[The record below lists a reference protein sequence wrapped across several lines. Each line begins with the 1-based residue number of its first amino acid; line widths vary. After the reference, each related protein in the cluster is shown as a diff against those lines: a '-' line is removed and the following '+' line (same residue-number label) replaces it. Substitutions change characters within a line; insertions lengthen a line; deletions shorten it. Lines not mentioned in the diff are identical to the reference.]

1 MSAPSSLSP
10 LPPGVPLRPGSDS
23 YRPLPPPPSGQYPQ
37 KRSPEQ
43 IDMYTFHGNGYSSR
57 DVAHPPIPRR
67 PRSPPRSPLQVE
79 SPGRQKYA
87 GDSYRPP
94 SNGFSF
100 SIEPPP
106 SIDLS
111 RMSDSYRPA
120 PPRSGEYRNG
130 GDSGHSRTQ
139 DRNRRAGRG
148 RGGTRG
154 RGTWSN
160 KAADRPFLLSTKAST
175 PELMPGM
182 EETDGPAVKYRA
194 LEDLSDSDEADMDV
208 SSDDEI
214 ERKDLGSEEQPK
226 KKQARINQEKA
237 ADGESVPRWSNPDPY
252 TVLPPPDESQRKKM
266 DVVKLIRKARVVSS
280 SDSATKTEVVA
291 DDFISFDFNDEGKE
305 DLDQSQDST
314 IEENGNGVPGA
325 PKGPRG
331 QRHPGDI
338 RNMPGS
344 NLTGLRLSRRGLDT
358 SSDPTLGSRK
368 RNFEDEIKDAPL
380 LPIKP
385 TTSKPAEGLI
395 VEAWQA
401 IAGVSDTPWCTI
413 DHAATENMGFW

>member
-1 MSAPSSLSP
+1 
-10 LPPGVPLRPGSDS
+10 
-23 YRPLPPPPSGQYPQ
+23 
-37 KRSPEQ
+37 
-43 IDMYTFHGNGYSSR
+43 
-57 DVAHPPIPRR
+57 
-67 PRSPPRSPLQVE
+67 
-79 SPGRQKYA
+79 
-87 GDSYRPP
+87 
-94 SNGFSF
+94 
-100 SIEPPP
+100 
-106 SIDLS
+106 
-111 RMSDSYRPA
+111 
-120 PPRSGEYRNG
+120 
-130 GDSGHSRTQ
+130 
-139 DRNRRAGRG
+139 
-148 RGGTRG
+148 
-154 RGTWSN
+154 
-160 KAADRPFLLSTKAST
+160 
-175 PELMPGM
+175 MPGM